1 MGYLQALQLMVRAYK
16 AAKGVMPKGLDLLKM
31 KMKARQKAI
40 DSQKVVQFPK
50 DKITPFFKPRPRS
63 ESEAQ
68 ILARMNR
75 QNKEA
80 AQRLRDKKKPREDK
94 ANGGSPNLPFPF
106 FYEGTRPGGM
116 PLPSLDYYDDDA
128 GVKGLMKKRKKKK
141 KKREDKAGGGITDA
155 IKKIKRR
162 FGKKSI
168 TTGDKIKRP
177 GNRQLFD
184 DFKKRN
190 KFNVGGMAN
199 ISQTYDN
206 NPTLQS
212 QFPNKQDYLDLFSS
226 TTTTTPQTQTY
237 AQMTQQSPAGIP
249 AVKPI
254 VPIIPPQGDSENG
267 GGGITST
274 KRNKNFDYETEAY
287 GINPTGLSKDVFD
300 YEYAAA
306 NANKGIF
313 ETLKQF
319 SPTYQFMKAGKQLK
333 AAGQKAIE
341 DYFARKEAEKIAA
354 AQLIAQQNIQQ
365 GSSGG
370 PGEGAGTFGASIN
383 EATGARGPGT
393 GFSDY
398 S

>member
-1 MGYLQALQLMVRAYK
+1 MTYLRALQLLINGYK
-16 AAKGVMPKGLDLLKM
+16 KVKGRMPEGLDLLKI
-31 KMKARQKAI
+31 KQEARQKVINAKKI
-40 DSQKVVQFPK
+40 INVDFSKGRKFYEEGIGDLIQKGKLFVGKAPKTKKIKEAVDPKLVQQESIK
-50 DKITPFFKPRPRS
+50 DMYKRLMRS
-63 ESEAQ
+63 
-68 ILARMNR
+68 
-75 QNKEA
+75 NKEA
-80 AQRLRDKKKPREDK
+80 IKNFKNRNKPRDDK
-94 ANGGSPNLPFPF
+94 ATGGLANL
-106 FYEGTRPGGM
+106 
-116 PLPSLDYYDDDA
+116 
-128 GVKGLMKKRKKKK
+128 
-141 KKREDKAGGGITDA
+141 
-155 IKKIKRR
+155 
-162 FGKKSI
+162 
-168 TTGDKIKRP
+168 
-177 GNRQLFD
+177 
-184 DFKKRN
+184 
-190 KFNVGGMAN
+190 
-199 ISQTYDN
+199 SQTYDN

-212 QFPNKQDYLDLFSS
+212 QFPDKQDYLDLFSS

-254 VPIIPPQGDSENG
+254 VPIIPQGDSGDG
-267 GGGITST
+267 GGGITSN

-319 SPTYQFMKAGKQLK
+319 SPTYQFMKAGKKLK
-333 AAGQKAIE
+333 DAGQQAIK
-341 DYFARKEAEKIAA
+341 DYFAKKEAEKIAA

-383 EATGARGPGT
+383 EATGARGSGT

-398 S
+398 T

>member
-1 MGYLQALQLMVRAYK
+1 MGYLQTLQLMVRAYK
-16 AAKGVMPKGLDLLKM
+16 AARGAMPKGLDLLKL
-31 KMKARQKAI
+31 KMKARQKVI
-40 DSQKVVQFPK
+40 DSKKVIEFPK
-50 DKITPFFKPRPRS
+50 DRITNPFKQRPQS
-63 ESEAQ
+63 KSEAEM
-68 ILARMNR
+68 LARMKR

-80 AQRLRDKKKPREDK
+80 VQRLKEKKKPRDDK
-94 ANGGSPNLPFPF
+94 A
-106 FYEGTRPGGM
+106 T
-116 PLPSLDYYDDDA
+116 
-128 GVKGLMKKRKKKK
+128 
-141 KKREDKAGGGITDA
+141 GGI
-155 IKKIKRR
+155 
-162 FGKKSI
+162 
-168 TTGDKIKRP
+168 
-177 GNRQLFD
+177 
-184 DFKKRN
+184 
-190 KFNVGGMAN
+190 AN
-199 ISQTYDN
+199 LSSVYDN
-206 NPTLQS
+206 NPTLQA
-212 QFPNKQDYLDLFSS
+212 QFPDKQDYLDLFGS

-237 AQMTQQSPAGIP
+237 AQMTQQAPAGIP

-254 VPIIPPQGDSENG
+254 VPIIPEGSRDDG
-267 GGGITST
+267 GGGITSN

-319 SPTYQFMKAGKQLK
+319 SPTYQFMKAGKQLIDL
-333 AAGQKAIE
+333 GQKAIK

>member
-16 AAKGVMPKGLDLLKM
+16 AAKGVMPKGLDLLKL
-31 KMKARQKAI
+31 KMKARRKAI
-40 DSQKVVQFPK
+40 DAKKVIQFPP
-50 DKITPFFKPRPRS
+50 DKITPFYKPRPQGIQNLIKKGDVKIGQAPKTTKVKEPVDS
-63 ESEAQ
+63 KLILQESEKEMAK
-68 ILARMNR
+68 RMMR
-75 QNKEA
+75 ENKEA
-80 AQRLRDKKKPREDK
+80 IKRFKEKMDKPRDGK
-94 ANGGSPNLPFPF
+94 ATGGL
-106 FYEGTRPGGM
+106 
-116 PLPSLDYYDDDA
+116 
-128 GVKGLMKKRKKKK
+128 
-141 KKREDKAGGGITDA
+141 
-155 IKKIKRR
+155 
-162 FGKKSI
+162 
-168 TTGDKIKRP
+168 
-177 GNRQLFD
+177 
-184 DFKKRN
+184 
-190 KFNVGGMAN
+190 AN

-254 VPIIPPQGDSENG
+254 VPIIPQGDGGDG
-267 GGGITST
+267 GGGITSN

-306 NANKGIF
+306 NPNKGIF
-313 ETLKQF
+313 QTLMQF

-333 AAGQKAIE
+333 AAGQQAIK
-341 DYFARKEAEKIAA
+341 DYFEQKEKEKIAA
-354 AQLIAQQNIQQ
+354 AQLIAQQNIQE

>member
-16 AAKGVMPKGLDLLKM
+16 AAKGVMPKGLDLLKL
-31 KMKARQKAI
+31 KMRARQKAI
-40 DSQKVVQFPK
+40 DSKKVIEFPK
-50 DKITPFFKPRPRS
+50 DRITNPFKPRPEGIQNLIKKGDVKIGQAPKTTKVKEPVDPKLILQ
-63 ESEAQ
+63 ESEKQ
-68 ILARMNR
+68 TLARMR
-75 QNKEA
+75 KENKEA
-80 AQRLRDKKKPREDK
+80 IKRFKEKMDKPRDGK
-94 ANGGSPNLPFPF
+94 ATGGL
-106 FYEGTRPGGM
+106 
-116 PLPSLDYYDDDA
+116 
-128 GVKGLMKKRKKKK
+128 
-141 KKREDKAGGGITDA
+141 
-155 IKKIKRR
+155 
-162 FGKKSI
+162 
-168 TTGDKIKRP
+168 
-177 GNRQLFD
+177 
-184 DFKKRN
+184 
-190 KFNVGGMAN
+190 AN

-206 NPTLQS
+206 NPTLQA
-212 QFPNKQDYLDLFSS
+212 QYPNKQDYLDLFSS

-237 AQMTQQSPAGIP
+237 AQMIQQSPAGIP

-254 VPIIPPQGDSENG
+254 VPIIPPQGDGDG
-267 GGGITST
+267 GGGITFNN
-274 KRNKNFDYETEAY
+274 RNKNFDYETEAY

-319 SPTYQFMKAGKQLK
+319 SPTYQFLKVGKQLK
-333 AAGQKAIE
+333 DRGQQAIE
-341 DYFARKEAEKIAA
+341 DYFAKKEAEKIAA